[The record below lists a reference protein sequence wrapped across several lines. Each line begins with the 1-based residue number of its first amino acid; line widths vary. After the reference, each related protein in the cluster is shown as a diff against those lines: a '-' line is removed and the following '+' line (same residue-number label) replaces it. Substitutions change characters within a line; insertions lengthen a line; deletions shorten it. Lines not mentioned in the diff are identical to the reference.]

1 MYKYILGFLLIF
13 IAGSCRKDHPL
24 PDFELNILSPAEGQ
38 NFLINDTVRIRAE
51 ILLRAGEM
59 HGYELYAYDTLSLA
73 VWVSKGV
80 HTHDSIINIDTFFI
94 NNVSVPTAG
103 RLEIRTYMNHGE
115 TQNLSTRNFY
125 LSN

>member
-1 MYKYILGFLLIF
+1 MYKYIAF
-13 IAGSCRKDHPL
+13 ICFIIICSCRKETPL
-24 PDFELNILSPAEGQ
+24 PDFELNITSPAEGQ